1 MRVRRDVQALRGF
14 SILVVLLYHAQFARL
29 TGGFLGVDIFFVISG
44 FVITSKLMEGEGS
57 FSAQIK
63 EFYLRRAKRILPASL
78 TVTLLTAVG
87 ALLFLPAISRSR
99 FSLEAISS
107 ALFSTNLHFARIGSD
122 YLAQSADP
130 SPYLHYWSL
139 GVEEQFYL
147 VWPILFLLLYKKKK
161 NLLLPTLLITVAG
174 AIWFTAI
181 NPVVSF
187 YLPFTRFWEFFAGI
201 LIAMNPQWRVSK
213 SLRIPIAALGWGT
226 ITFAVFWVTTADATP
241 GFTTIIA
248 IVGAVLVL
256 LARVDVRHQL
266 ILPTLGDYSF
276 SLYLVHWPVVVYF
289 IDRRAELTLND
300 KILIIAISLLFSFA
314 LTRFI
319 ERPMRFQK
327 RYVLSLPQWG
337 AVVAAGSLL
346 SFGVLSISSAA
357 THTTAF
363 DKSTPITYSD
373 GCHLAF
379 GVTWPTHECAYGDLT
394 SSREVILA
402 GDSHAAQWFPALNA
416 LAREHKFKLI
426 NLTKSSCP
434 AITLETRRNGKFD
447 SSCAIWQVKV
457 LNKIAVDKPSLV
469 ILSDFTEYKY
479 VLNKSSKSYESAW
492 SDGLAKFL
500 QAISSPVAFIGDT
513 PKPTTLIGSFPLQR
527 SSVTSVTEKIVRAI
541 GDRYIDTTAWLC
553 SSQCSNNFLG
563 KNTYRDLSHISVW
576 TSQSLS
582 KKLGQALSF

>member
-1 MRVRRDVQALRGF
+1 VRRDIQALRGF
-14 SILVVLLYHAQFARL
+14 SILVVLLYHAQFIRL

-57 FSAQIK
+57 FVFQIK

-78 TVTLLTAVG
+78 SVTVLTALV
-87 ALLFLPAISRSR
+87 AVFFLPAISRSR
-99 FSLEAISS
+99 FSQEALSS
-107 ALFSTNLHFARIGSD
+107 ALFSTNLHFARLGND

-147 VWPILFLLLYKKKK
+147 IWPILFLLLYKGRK
-161 NLLLPTLLITVAG
+161 NLLIPTLVITATG

-201 LIAMNPQWRVSK
+201 LIAMNPQWRLSK
-213 SLRIPIAALGWGT
+213 PLRFPTAIFGWST
-226 ITFAVFWVTTADATP
+226 IIFAVFWVKTTDATP
-241 GFTTIIA
+241 GVTTIIA

-256 LARVDVRHQL
+256 LAHADVRPQL
-266 ILPTLGDYSF
+266 MLPALGDYSF

-289 IDRRAELTLND
+289 MDRRPELTLNN
-300 KILIIAISLLFSFA
+300 KALIIAISLLLSFA

-319 ERPMRFQK
+319 ERPLRFQK
-327 RYVLSLPQWG
+327 RFILSLPQWG
-337 AVVAAGSLL
+337 AVIAAGSAL
-346 SFGVLSISSAA
+346 SFGILSISSAA
-357 THTTAF
+357 MNTKTF

-379 GVTWPTHECAYGDLT
+379 GVAWPTHECAYGDLT

-402 GDSHAAQWFPALNA
+402 GDSHAAQWFPALNI
-416 LAREHKFKLI
+416 LARENKFKLV

-434 AITLETRRNGKFD
+434 AITLETARNGKFD

-457 LNKIAVDKPSLV
+457 LNKIAADKPSLV

-479 VLNKSSKSYESAW
+479 ALNKPNTDYVQAW
-492 SDGLAKFL
+492 SKGLNQFL

-513 PKPTTLIGSFPLQR
+513 PKPTTLIGSFRLSR
-527 SSVTSVTEKIVRAI
+527 SSVTSATENVVRSMR
-541 GDRYIDTTAWLC
+541 DTYINPTDWLC
-553 SSQCSNNFLG
+553 SSQCSNTFLG